1 MHNKILG
8 ERSHPVEEILKQ
20 KIFSVINREVALD
33 FNTIDPNA
41 DFREQVNIDSMQFV
55 AVLAR
60 LEKEF
65 NIEIPIS
72 AMEAT
77 TLNEFLA
84 VVENEMAPKAV

>member
-1 MHNKILG
+1 M
-8 ERSHPVEEILKQ
+8 EESVKQ
-20 KIFSVINREVALD
+20 KIFSVINREVAID
-33 FNTIDPNA
+33 FNTIDPKA

-65 NIEIPIS
+65 GIEIPIS

-77 TLNEFLA
+77 TLNGFLA
-84 VVENEMAPKAV
+84 VVGNEMIPKAV